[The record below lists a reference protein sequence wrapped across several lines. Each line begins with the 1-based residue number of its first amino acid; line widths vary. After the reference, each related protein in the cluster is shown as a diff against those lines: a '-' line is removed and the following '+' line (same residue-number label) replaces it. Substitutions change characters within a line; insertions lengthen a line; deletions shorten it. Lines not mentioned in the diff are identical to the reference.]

1 MMDQAIF
8 TPSNEPYLGRQPL
21 FAFDELIAATLNLNQ
36 HVAPVTR
43 AGPMTDLQ
51 RALCQLVPAA
61 LSISLSIRELIR
73 QGYLYGALVLLRPLA
88 ERTVSALYLQKVP
101 AALDLWHAGWIHG
114 KRPGFGKM
122 VRELWGD
129 LHPDADKAITA
140 SLNSLVH
147 GDPQSS
153 EWNLIFGSSGAPAY
167 AVSKILDR
175 PDICDHVALE
185 AMTYLAGLTGLMTT
199 EFLVPGPSNLFK
211 PNPLRGSA

>member
-1 MMDQAIF
+1 MMDVAVF

-21 FAFDELIAATLNLNQ
+21 FAFDELISATLNLNQ
-36 HVAPVTR
+36 HVAPMTH
-43 AGPMTDLQ
+43 AGSMTDLQ
-51 RALCQLVPAA
+51 RALSQLIPAA

-101 AALDLWHAGWIHG
+101 DAIDLWHAGWIHG
-114 KRPGFGKM
+114 KRPGFSKM
-122 VRELWGD
+122 VKELWGD
-129 LHPDADKAITA
+129 LHPDAGKAITT

-153 EWNLIFGSSGAPAY
+153 EWNLIIGSSGTPAY
-167 AVSKILDR
+167 SVSKILDR

-185 AMTYLAGLTGLMTT
+185 AMTYLAELTGLMTT
-199 EFLVPGPSNLFK
+199 EFLVTGPNNSFK
-211 PNPLRGSA
+211 PKPLRGSA